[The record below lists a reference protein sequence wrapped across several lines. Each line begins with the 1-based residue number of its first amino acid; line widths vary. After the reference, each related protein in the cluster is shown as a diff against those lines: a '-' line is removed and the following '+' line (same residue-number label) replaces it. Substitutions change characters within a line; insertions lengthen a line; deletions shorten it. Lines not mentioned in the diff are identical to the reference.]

1 MSDFDVIVVGGGP
14 GGATAAALCT
24 QRGLRVAL
32 FEHARFPRQKVCGDV
47 INPNCW
53 PVLETI
59 GADGKV
65 RALPHHEIEAALFA
79 TPTGGVV
86 TIPTPRGAT
95 AIRRSLFDHALL
107 EHARTCGVEVFENE
121 TVHEITSDRRVIT
134 SLGSYQARTAIIGA
148 DGRHSVTA
156 RSAGLVRKLSGG
168 NEHIAFQAHFRA
180 PPALDGRVQLHLFHG
195 GYCGVVRVDAE
206 RANLCIVTDRR
217 GARFHNDCEALF
229 AHTVR
234 QNPHFRSLGIDPEPL
249 EPLHSTHPLQ
259 RPMNVPARN
268 GVFLVGDALR
278 VMEPFTGQGILF
290 ALRTAEIVA
299 EAIGSPSQPE
309 RNYAADVT
317 TLYRQR
323 GRTNE
328 WLRRVMYRER
338 AARAVVPLV
347 RRIPGLARWLADN
360 VLGEERRFR

>member
-32 FEHARFPRQKVCGDV
+32 FEHTHFPRQKVCGDV

-53 PVLETI
+53 PVLEKI
-59 GADGKV
+59 GAAESV
-65 RALPHHEIEAALFA
+65 RALPHHEIAAASFA
-79 TPTGGVV
+79 APTGGVLTV
-86 TIPTPRGAT
+86 PMPRGAT

-107 EHARTCGVEVFENE
+107 EHARICGVEVFEDQ
-121 TVHEITSDRRVIT
+121 TVREITLDRRVIT
-134 SLGSYQARTAIIGA
+134 SLGSFQARSAIIGA

-156 RSAGLVRKLSGG
+156 RSAGLMRKLPGG

-180 PPALDGRVQLHLFHG
+180 PAALDGRVQLHLFHG
-195 GYCGVVRVDAE
+195 GYCGVVRVDGE

-234 QNPHFRSLGIDPEPL
+234 QNPHFRNLGIDPEPL
-249 EPLHSTHPLQ
+249 EPLHSTHPLR

-290 ALRTAEIVA
+290 ALRTAEIA
-299 EAIGSPSQPE
+299 ARSIASPSQPE
-309 RNYAADVT
+309 KNYIAEVT
-317 TLYRQR
+317 ALYRHR

-338 AARAVVPLV
+338 AARAVIPLV
-347 RRIPGLARWLADN
+347 RRLPVLARWLADN